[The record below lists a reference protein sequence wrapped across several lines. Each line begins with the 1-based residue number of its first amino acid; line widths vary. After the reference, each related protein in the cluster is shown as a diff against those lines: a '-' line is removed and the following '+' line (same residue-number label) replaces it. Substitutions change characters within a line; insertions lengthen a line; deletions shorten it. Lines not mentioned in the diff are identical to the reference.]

1 MRFVIVSLLYLCA
14 GAASWAKTIDDSGPA
29 PVRLNFELCRSFEAI
44 EAEEH
49 AGAEFLP
56 MEGASQWGS
65 LTGLLDFGETDTY
78 LRYLDEYVMAILPSG
93 NLHSVL
99 YGLLPGADSGMFH
112 PDAAVVVS
120 VAEDDYPS
128 L

>member
-1 MRFVIVSLLYLCA
+1 MRFVMVSLLVLCA
-14 GAASWAKTIDDSGPA
+14 GTGSWAKMIDDPGPA
-29 PVRLNFELCRSFEAI
+29 PVRLNFELCRGFEAI
-44 EAEEH
+44 AAAEH
-49 AGAEFLP
+49 AGAELLP

-65 LTGLLDFGETDTY
+65 LTGLLDFGETDGY

-93 NLHSVL
+93 TLYSVL
-99 YGLLPGADSGMFH
+99 YGLLPGADAARLH
-112 PDAAVVVS
+112 PDSVVVVN